1 MVPEHLLETHTSDG
15 PDYKPLTDQ
24 KSWRVA
30 LMNYSHDML
39 PEKINRMQPHLEVDD
54 FQVLLKGHCL
64 LLPVEGGDRVTNLLA
79 MEMEP
84 NKLYNV
90 QMNCWHSQPLSEEA
104 RVLIVENCEPDDAN
118 SPYAA
123 GHGHEQQEE
132 IVRLRRDL

>member
-1 MVPEHLLETHTSDG
+1 MIPQTLLEIRAHDG

-54 FQVLLKGHCL
+54 FQVLLKGHYL

-79 MEMEP
+79 MI
-84 NKLYNV
+84 
-90 QMNCWHSQPLSEEA
+90 W
-104 RVLIVENCEPDDAN
+104 
-118 SPYAA
+118 SP
-123 GHGHEQQEE
+123 
-132 IVRLRRDL
+132 ISFITFR